1 MCIRDGLEALAQS
14 TGRSRS
20 CLAADA
26 IREYL
31 DANEWQVAGVRAAMR
46 SIDEKGAVPHG
57 DVKAWVESWG
67 GKRETA
73 PVSYTHLRA
82 HETVLDIVCRL
93 LLEKKYFDIIHL
105 DLSHVLSSAI

>member
-1 MCIRDGLEALAQS
+1 MPSTTLTIRVDDDQKDRLEALAKS

-20 CLAADA
+20 FLAADA

-73 PVSYTHLRA
+73 RPRPRKA
-82 HETVLDIVCRL
+82 
-93 LLEKKYFDIIHL
+93 
-105 DLSHVLSSAI
+105 